1 MKKIKDLKVLIAKGR
16 KNGKLKSQEID
27 SVIAESKI
35 TDEEIDEFYNL
46 IEEYQIEIIDD
57 YEDIVND
64 AQNIE
69 DIDVSEIDD
78 HIRAYLKK
86 IGSIPLLTHEQEVE
100 LAIHIQQ
107 KDKKA
112 KDLLVNA
119 NLRLVVSIA
128 KRYIGRGMQ
137 FLDLIQEGNIGLIRA
152 VEKYDYEKGYRFS
165 TYATWWIRQAITR
178 AIAEKSREI
187 RLPVHMHEKYNKIKR
202 TIAHLS
208 NMNGSEPSI
217 EEIAQEVGMK
227 PDDIRN
233 IIKSCQDTIS
243 LDTPIGEEEDS
254 HLGDFIADD
263 ETISAFESAVQD
275 DLKFCM
281 AKMLREKLTPREEKV
296 IKLRYGVDDDRPR
309 TLEEVGSKLG
319 VTRERVRQIEAKALR
334 KLRHPGCAKVL
345 YDFIA

>member
-1 MKKIKDLKVLIAKGR
+1 MKKIKDLKALIEKGR
-16 KNGKLKSQEID
+16 KNGKIKSQEID

-46 IEEYQIEIIDD
+46 IGEYQIEIIDD

-64 AQNIE
+64 SQNIE

-78 HIRAYLKK
+78 HIRVYLKK

-100 LAIHIQQ
+100 LAIRIQQ
-107 KDKKA
+107 NDKKA
-112 KDLLVNA
+112 KDQLVNA

-152 VEKYDYEKGYRFS
+152 VEKFDYKKGYKFS

-208 NMNGSEPSI
+208 NMNGCEPSI
-217 EEIAQEVGMK
+217 EEIAKEIGMK
-227 PDDIRN
+227 PDDVRN

-254 HLGDFIADD
+254 QLRDFIADD
-263 ETISAFESAVQD
+263 ETVSPFESAAQD
-275 DLKFCM
+275 TLKDCM
-281 AKMLREKLTPREEKV
+281 ANIIKERLTTREAKV
-296 IKLRYGVDDDRPR
+296 IKLRFGVDDDRPR
-309 TLEEVGSKLG
+309 TLEEVGSTMG
-319 VTRERVRQIEAKALR
+319 ITRERVRQIEAKALR
-334 KLRHPGCAKVL
+334 KLRHPSCAKLL

>member
-1 MKKIKDLKVLIAKGR
+1 MKKIKDLKVLIEKGK
-16 KNGKLKSQEID
+16 KNGKIKSQEID

-100 LAIHIQQ
+100 LAIRIHQN
-107 KDKKA
+107 DNKA
-112 KDLLVNA
+112 KDQLVNA

-217 EEIAQEVGMK
+217 EEVAQEVGMK

-263 ETISAFESAVQD
+263 ETVSPFESAAQD
-275 DLKFCM
+275 SLKICM
-281 AKMLREKLTPREEKV
+281 MKMLKEELTPREEKV
-296 IKLRYGVDDDRPR
+296 IKLRYGVEDDRVR
-309 TLEEVGSKLG
+309 TLDEVGKIMG
-319 VTRERVRQIEAKALR
+319 ITRERVRQIEAKALR
-334 KLRHPGCAKVL
+334 KLRNPRCVKVL
-345 YDFIA
+345 RDFAA